1 MGRPNAVRAILAK
14 HPGQELHNAA
24 LTAYAD
30 CGAYHRFD
38 ALLKATSIKL
48 TQEDYQRFA
57 WKFAHKGHLGRTN
70 AMLEKLDPATKD
82 NQELIL
88 LTAHRSAAHN
98 LLHFQVSSQGVYG
111 QTLSHK
117 NQSVLDVASWEKLAI
132 EDDTTTHLDVEK
144 CYLILDYL
152 CTANL
157 LDSTRFPMQRAED
170 FLKRQIISRNPK
182 EKARMYGILLNGY
195 SRTQEYA
202 DGKGSNTRLDKAL
215 ALFED
220 MKEIK
225 LEYRRTFHALLRAC
239 IPHRDEKYPFDYVEL
254 TSAIENTPPPM
265 RLDPR
270 FFKIERIMLDSQ
282 VRYDKK
288 SILTAMTCLG
298 AARHYPAMWRRFHTL
313 KLSGVRRSQSAF
325 RVAFSLASMDR
336 QASEYALSVIKEE
349 LVHEMPNKVL
359 NLDLYQAMLDCCVTT
374 KDSRVAKQIVGTM
387 AQHYPKNHHEN
398 SPVSYA
404 QSVLR
409 AATLLDGL
417 EDEGRHALELLAK
430 APPAY
435 NDRTWVW
442 ALAFKATHG
451 VQDAAT
457 RIQEM
462 QHTFTQYTMKRFES
476 IGKIPIPVRE
486 SSPVVTFP
494 SGPYSFLDIR
504 MINMFVHSLVD
515 SQDASLLVDVL
526 NTFKSQ
532 KTDGQHLTTRA
543 QSAVRHL
550 LEQEQND
557 DIDSI
562 LQDL

>member
-1 MGRPNAVRAILAK
+1 MGRPNAVGAILAK

-30 CGAYHRFD
+30 CGAHRRFD

-70 AMLEKLDPATKD
+70 AMLEKLDPATKE
-82 NQELIL
+82 NQDLIL

-98 LLHFQVSSQGVYG
+98 LLHFRVSSQGVYG
-111 QTLSHK
+111 QTLSQK
-117 NQSVLDVASWEKLAI
+117 NDSVLDVASWEKLAV

-349 LVHEMPNKVL
+349 LVHEMPDKVL
-359 NLDLYQAMLDCCVTT
+359 NLDLYQAMLDCCVTA

-417 EDEGRHALELLAK
+417 EDAGRHALELLAK

-451 VQDAAT
+451 GQDAAA

-504 MINMFVHSLVD
+504 MINMYVHSLVD

-543 QSAVRHL
+543 QSAVRYL